1 MKMLQI
7 CQKKKKERK
16 IIESAAKKINCRST
30 KSQNNVATTFV
41 FDGRSLLHKLIWN
54 KGSMF
59 GEICQGYLEF
69 IGRNS
74 QEDSCVVFDGY
85 PVSPTAHIR
94 RIKGICGQAVIFSLD
109 TLC

>member
-1 MKMLQI
+1 
-7 CQKKKKERK
+7 
-16 IIESAAKKINCRST
+16 
-30 KSQNNVATTFV
+30 
-41 FDGRSLLHKLIWN
+41 
-54 KGSMF
+54 MF

-74 QEDSCVVFDGY
+74 QGDSCVVFDGY